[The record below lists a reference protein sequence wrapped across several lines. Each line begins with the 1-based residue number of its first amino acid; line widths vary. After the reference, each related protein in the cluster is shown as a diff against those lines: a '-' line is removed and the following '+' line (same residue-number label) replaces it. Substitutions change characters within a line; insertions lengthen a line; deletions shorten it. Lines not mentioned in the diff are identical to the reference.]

1 MYEFDYVEEE
11 GMSLIDIIKV
21 SFGTNKKAR
30 IRFGIVLLG
39 VMLLTYLAI
48 GVIYNGRKA
57 DYTANFQYQIP
68 SLIETKK
75 NDGVTTVSYLDGTPF
90 NVNSLTTLSHLK
102 EVKDSDPEFA
112 NIDVE
117 TMYEKTHIKASYN
130 SSNEYQYSISARE
143 RYFSNKEQAK
153 KFINALLQLPLTV
166 SSKLVD
172 SIDNSVFINQAIETD
187 NSLIYEINTLIN
199 QATYITE
206 TYETLV
212 TTMALENKTKVSID
226 GNVVEISALKVDAD
240 NKLQDLSISLY
251 LTEVESKHYIRNYS
265 SQEVKDEL
273 TTTYNNY
280 VAESTEL
287 QKKIDNYN
295 SMIQAGTMLNAN
307 YENYV
312 KCMDRKIIV
321 DHQVE
326 VYEGFVNHGV
336 ESAEF
341 EARLAN
347 AVSTLRS
354 ITDDLTKVQKSIYKG
369 DSNAIYFAK
378 NNIVEE
384 TGDIN
389 IFVIILAAFVLGVLA
404 SSIVNLAYGY
414 SSYKLEKINKKENNK
429 TEEKKEEK
437 E

>member
-1 MYEFDYVEEE
+1 MYDYDYEYED
-11 GMSLIDIIKV
+11 GLSLLDLMKV

-30 IRFGIVLLG
+30 IRFGIVLLAMA
-39 VMLLTYLAI
+39 VITYLAI
-48 GVIYNGRKA
+48 GVIYNGRKV

-68 SLIETKK
+68 SLIEKE
-75 NDGVTTVSYLDGTPF
+75 NNEGVVSSVSYLDGTPF

-102 EVKDSDPEFA
+102 EVKDSNPEFS

-143 RYFSNKEQAK
+143 RYFSSEGQAK

-172 SIDNSVFINQAIETD
+172 SIDNSVFINQATEAG
-187 NSLIYEINTLIN
+187 NSLVYEINTLIN

-212 TTMALENKTKVSID
+212 ATMALENKTKVSID

-251 LTEVESKHYIRNYS
+251 LTEVESKHYVRNYS

-273 TTTYNNY
+273 TTIYNNY
-280 VAESTEL
+280 LAESSEL

-295 SMIQAGTMLNAN
+295 SMIQAGAILNAN

-354 ITDDLTKVQKSIYKG
+354 ITDDLTKVQKSIYK
-369 DSNAIYFAK
+369 DSSNAIYFAK

-389 IFVIILAAFVLGVLA
+389 IFIVIVAALVLGVIVA
-404 SSIVNLAYGY
+404 AIVNLIMGY
-414 SSYKLEKINKKENNK
+414 SKFKEEKFQKLD
-429 TEEKKEEK
+429 TKKEETK
-437 E
+437 TENE

>member
-1 MYEFDYVEEE
+1 MYEYDYVEDE
-11 GMSLIDIIKV
+11 GLSLLDLIKV
-21 SFGTNKKAR
+21 SFGTNKKSR
-30 IRFGIVLLG
+30 IRFGIVLLAMA
-39 VMLLTYLAI
+39 VITYLAI

-68 SLIETKK
+68 SLIEKEN
-75 NDGVTTVSYLDGTPF
+75 NDGVVSSVSYLDGTPF
-90 NVNSLTTLSHLK
+90 NVNSLITLSHLK
-102 EVKDSDPEFA
+102 EVKDSNPEFE

-143 RYFSNKEQAK
+143 RYFSNKEQAR

-172 SIDNSVFINQAIETD
+172 SIDNSVFINQATEAG
-187 NSLIYEINTLIN
+187 NSLVYEVNTLIN

-226 GNVVEISALKVDAD
+226 GNVVEISALKVDAN

-251 LTEVESKHYIRNYS
+251 LTEVESKHYVRNYS

-307 YENYV
+307 FENYV

-389 IFVIILAAFVLGVLA
+389 IFIVIVAALVLGVIVA
-404 SSIVNLAYGY
+404 AIVNLIMGY
-414 SSYKLEKINKKENNK
+414 SKFKEEKFPKLD
-429 TEEKKEEK
+429 TKKEETK
-437 E
+437 TENE

>member
-1 MYEFDYVEEE
+1 MYEYDYVEDE
-11 GMSLIDIIKV
+11 GLSLLDLIKV
-21 SFGTNKKAR
+21 SFGTNKKSR
-30 IRFGIVLLG
+30 IRFGIVLLAMA
-39 VMLLTYLAI
+39 VITYLAI
-48 GVIYNGRKA
+48 GVIYNGRKV

-68 SLIETKK
+68 SLIEKE
-75 NDGVTTVSYLDGTPF
+75 NNEGVVSSVSYLDGTPF

-102 EVKDSDPEFA
+102 EVKYSNPEFS

-143 RYFSNKEQAK
+143 RYFSSEGQDK

-172 SIDNSVFINQAIETD
+172 SIDNSVFINQATEAG
-187 NSLIYEINTLIN
+187 NSLVYEINTLIN

-212 TTMALENKTKVSID
+212 ATMALENKTKVSID

-251 LTEVESKHYIRNYS
+251 LTEVESKHYVRNYS

-273 TTTYNNY
+273 TTIYNNY
-280 VAESTEL
+280 LAESSEL

-295 SMIQAGTMLNAN
+295 SMIQAGAILNAN

-354 ITDDLTKVQKSIYKG
+354 ITDDLTKVQKSIYK
-369 DSNAIYFAK
+369 DSSNAIYFAK

-389 IFVIILAAFVLGVLA
+389 IFIVIVAALVLGVIVA
-404 SSIVNLAYGY
+404 AIVNLIMGY
-414 SSYKLEKINKKENNK
+414 SKFKEEKFQKLD
-429 TEEKKEEK
+429 TKKEETK
-437 E
+437 TENE

>member
-1 MYEFDYVEEE
+1 MYEYDYVEDE
-11 GMSLIDIIKV
+11 GLSLLDLIKV
-21 SFGTNKKAR
+21 SFGTNKKSR
-30 IRFGIVLLG
+30 IRFGIVLLAMA
-39 VMLLTYLAI
+39 VITYLAI
-48 GVIYNGRKA
+48 GVVYNGRKA

-68 SLIETKK
+68 SLIETKPV
-75 NDGVTTVSYLDGTPF
+75 DGVATVAYLDGTPF

-172 SIDNSVFINQAIETD
+172 SIDNSVFINQAIDAD

-226 GNVVEISALKVDAD
+226 GNIVEISALKVDAD
-240 NKLQDLSISLY
+240 NKIQDLSISLY
-251 LTEVESKHYIRNYS
+251 LTEVESKHYVRNYS
-265 SQEVKDEL
+265 SQEVKDGL

-354 ITDDLTKVQKSIYKG
+354 ITDDLTKVQKSIYK
-369 DSNAIYFAK
+369 DSSNAIYFAK
-378 NNIVEE
+378 NKIVET
-384 TGDIN
+384 TGDIS
-389 IFVIILAAFVLGVLA
+389 IFIVIVAAFVLGVIVA
-404 SSIVNLAYGY
+404 AIVNLIMGY
-414 SSYKLEKINKKENNK
+414 SKFKEEKFQKLD
-429 TEEKKEEK
+429 TKKEETK
-437 E
+437 TENE

>member
-1 MYEFDYVEEE
+1 MYEYDYVEDE
-11 GMSLIDIIKV
+11 GLSLLDLIKV
-21 SFGTNKKAR
+21 SFGTNKKSR
-30 IRFGIVLLG
+30 IRFGIVLLAMA
-39 VMLLTYLAI
+39 VITYLAI
-48 GVIYNGRKA
+48 GVVYNGRKA

-68 SLIETKK
+68 SLIETKPVG
-75 NDGVTTVSYLDGTPF
+75 GVATVTYLDGTPF

-130 SSNEYQYSISARE
+130 ISNEYQYSISARE

-172 SIDNSVFINQAIETD
+172 SIDNSVFINQATEAD

-212 TTMALENKTKVSID
+212 TAMALENKTKVSID
-226 GNVVEISALKVDAD
+226 GNIVEISALKVDAD

-251 LTEVESKHYIRNYS
+251 LTEVESKHYVRNYS

-273 TTTYNNY
+273 TTIYNNY

-307 YENYV
+307 FENYV

-347 AVSTLRS
+347 AVSILRS

-369 DSNAIYFAK
+369 DSNTIYFAK

-389 IFVIILAAFVLGVLA
+389 IFIVIVAAFVLGAIVA
-404 SSIVNLAYGY
+404 AIVNLIMGY
-414 SSYKLEKINKKENNK
+414 SKFKEGKFQKLD
-429 TEEKKEEK
+429 TKKEETK
-437 E
+437 TENE